1 MGKETQSRM
10 RGNHF
15 RKEEDVYLN
24 VLIELPGCDED
35 TIFSRSYAKVSDH
48 QLLITW
54 LTKNVAK

>member
-1 MGKETQSRM
+1 M
-10 RGNHF
+10 RANHF

-48 QLLITW
+48 QLLIAW
-54 LTKNVAK
+54 LTENVAK

>member
-1 MGKETQSRM
+1 M

-24 VLIELPGCDED
+24 VLIELPGCDGD

-48 QLLITW
+48 QLLIAW
-54 LTKNVAK
+54 LTENVAK